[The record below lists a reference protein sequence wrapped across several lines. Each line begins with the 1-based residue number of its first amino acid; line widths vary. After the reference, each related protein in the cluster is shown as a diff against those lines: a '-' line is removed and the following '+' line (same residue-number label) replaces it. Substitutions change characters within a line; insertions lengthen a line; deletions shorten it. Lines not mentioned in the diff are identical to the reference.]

1 MTAVTGTLVWLHWF
15 LDRLRHLCNLSV
27 VSRGRGGLV
36 GGSGVSVSL
45 LGLWG
50 VDGGALVGDISDE
63 SVDVISGVGGGL
75 DSAVRK
81 SNHEATGNDTVGIL
95 CFCLLEVSLA
105 VVISNSVLI
114 SERLRGELLRLV
126 GSRGGGIGRG
136 RGVGHGDLVGDGD
149 SHESSGESNLRKHI
163 H

>member
-27 VSRGRGGLV
+27 VSWGRGGLV
-36 GGSGVSVSL
+36 GGGRVSVSL

-75 DSAVRK
+75 DSAIRK
-81 SNHEATGNDTVGIL
+81 SNHEATSDNAIAIL
-95 CFCLLEVSLA
+95 
-105 VVISNSVLI
+105 
-114 SERLRGELLRLV
+114 
-126 GSRGGGIGRG
+126 
-136 RGVGHGDLVGDGD
+136 
-149 SHESSGESNLRKHI
+149 
-163 H
+163 